1 MANDFRAQQARV
13 SKIIG
18 SGSSIMVYPSGS
30 ASDFAGNVTFSSGSV
45 GTDVFLFI
53 SGSSTA
59 KTLFGG
65 DTHTSGA
72 ATVGGAFT
80 VNGATSL
87 NGTVGLGD
95 AAADVVT
102 ITGQLTAS
110 QGLSASLPVIGGTAR
125 FNFLSGTL
133 QKTAAGA
140 NFLVGSNLTVN
151 YNSSGQWELS
161 GSAAASTAFLSGAVA
176 YSGSSGITG
185 SSALGF
191 NDNTKTL
198 TLGGPLS
205 ASLVDAITSNSSSVA
220 TFTHDASTGSA
231 GIGADITF
239 RVSNGSGVLTDAA
252 AIGGTL
258 LTTTNGAESGSF
270 DIKTRAAGGALR
282 RAVRVFGSGGMAI
295 GTDPATATA
304 SDPGNGGIT
313 IPTVG
318 GIYVNSAGTLYT
330 VAGVFGGS
338 TLIFGTGAFN
348 VQLNSYGLS
357 ISAGHGM
364 GLNNGWFSLAAAAGF
379 RRIKADVDNAN
390 KTGALTENMVNM
402 ISMSAPRTVTLPAA
416 TDGIVYRVNGSQF
429 ASPTNYIAI
438 TGSSN
443 AKINGRRD
451 MPVYLTQ
458 PYSSVELWSDGEG
471 WQVHNRTPNTTNESH
486 IDFAIAR
493 NAAGPVETAGDYSYG
508 ITFSVA
514 TGSLC
519 TGFRLVWSG
528 STPRNF
534 MVKLWSGSVA
544 IASQSVALTGSND
557 YRGVWTA
564 PVVMTRYNKY
574 YISFREK
581 TGTYYYPTTVTDI
594 ADFGGG
600 SSQTPVRFG
609 RNNVL
614 IGKFFNNVGSGDA
627 FPNSESFGTKI
638 ATIEPD
644 VVF

>member
-1 MANDFRAQQARV
+1 
-13 SKIIG
+13 
-18 SGSSIMVYPSGS
+18 MVYPSGS

-161 GSAAASTAFLSGAVA
+161 GSAAASVAFLSGAVA

-220 TFTHDASTGSA
+220 TFTHNAGTGSA

-252 AIGGTL
+252 AIGGML
-258 LTTTNGAESGSF
+258 LTTTNGAESGSL

-282 RAVRVFGSGGMAI
+282 RAMRVYGSGGISI
-295 GTDPATATA
+295 GTDATIV
-304 SDPGNGGIT
+304 SDPGNGGICLP
-313 IPTVG
+313 INSG
-318 GIYVNSAGTLYT
+318 LYVNSGGSSYAC
-330 VAGVFGGS
+330 AGVFGGS
-338 TLIFGTGAFN
+338 TMVFGSGAWN
-348 VQLNSYGLS
+348 VQLNAYSLS
-357 ISAGHGM
+357 ISAGQGM
-364 GLNNGWFSLAAAAGF
+364 GLSNGWFSLAAAAGF
-379 RRIKADVDNAN
+379 RRVKLDVNNTN
-390 KTGALTENMVNM
+390 KTGALAENMVNM

-416 TDGIVYRVNGSQF
+416 TDGVVYRVNGSQF

-438 TGSSN
+438 TGSTN

-471 WQVHNRTPNTTNESH
+471 WQVHNRTPNTTNESS

-493 NAAGPVETAGDYSYG
+493 NAAGPVESAGDYSYG
-508 ITFSVA
+508 INFSVA

-519 TGFRLVWSG
+519 TGFRLLWSG
-528 STPRNF
+528 SSPRDF

-564 PVVMTRYNKY
+564 PVVMTRYNNY
-574 YISFREK
+574 YISFREI

-600 SSQTPVRFG
+600 SGQTPVRFG

-614 IGKFFNNVGSGDA
+614 IGKFFNNVGAGDT
-627 FPNSESFGTKI
+627 FPNSESFGSKI

-644 VVF
+644 VFF

>member
-72 ATVGGAFT
+72 VTVGGAFT
-80 VNGATSL
+80 ANGATSL

-102 ITGQLTAS
+102 VTGQLTAS

-140 NFLVGSNLTVN
+140 NFLVGNNLTVN

-161 GSAAASTAFLSGAVA
+161 GSAAASVAFLSGAIA

-220 TFTHDASTGSA
+220 TFTHNAGTGSA

-252 AIGGTL
+252 AIGGML

-282 RAVRVFGSGGMAI
+282 RVMRVYGSGGMSI
-295 GTDPATATA
+295 GTEAVTVTDA
-304 SDPGNGGIT
+304 GNGTIT
-313 IPTVG
+313 LPTIG
-318 GIYVNSAGTLYT
+318 GIYVNSGGTLYT
-330 VAGVFGGS
+330 IAGVFGGS
-338 TLIFGTGAFN
+338 TLIYGSGAYN
-348 VQLNSYGLS
+348 VQLNAYSLS
-357 ISAGHGM
+357 ISAGQGM
-364 GLNNGWFSLAAAAGF
+364 GLNNGWLTIAAAAGF
-379 RRIKADVDNAN
+379 RRVKSDVNNTN
-390 KTGALTENMVNM
+390 KTGAVTENMINM

-416 TDGIVYRVNGSQF
+416 TDGVIYRVNGNQF

-471 WQVHNRTPNTTNESH
+471 WQVHNTTPRTTNESH

-493 NAAGPVETAGDYSYG
+493 NAAGAVETAGDYSYG
-508 ITFSVA
+508 INFSVA

-519 TGFRLVWSG
+519 VGFRLLWSG
-528 STPRNF
+528 STPRDF

-557 YRGVWTA
+557 YRGVWTT
-564 PVVMTRYNKY
+564 PVVMTRYNNY
-574 YISFREK
+574 YMSFRET

-600 SSQTPVRFG
+600 SGMTPVRFG
-609 RNNVL
+609 QNNVL
-614 IGKFFNNVGSGDA
+614 IGKFFNNVGAGDT
-627 FPNSESFGTKI
+627 FPSSESFGSKM
-638 ATIEPD
+638 ATIEPT

>member
-161 GSAAASTAFLSGAVA
+161 GSAAASVAFLSGAVA

-220 TFTHDASTGSA
+220 TFTHNAGTGSA

-252 AIGGTL
+252 AIGGML
-258 LTTTNGAESGSF
+258 LTTTNGAESGSL

-282 RAVRVFGSGGMAI
+282 RAMRVYGSGGISI
-295 GTDPATATA
+295 GTDATIV
-304 SDPGNGGIT
+304 SDPGNGGICLP
-313 IPTVG
+313 INSG
-318 GIYVNSAGTLYT
+318 LYVNSGGSSYAC
-330 VAGVFGGS
+330 AGVFGGS
-338 TLIFGTGAFN
+338 TMVFGSGAWN
-348 VQLNSYGLS
+348 VQLNAYSLS
-357 ISAGHGM
+357 ISAGQGM
-364 GLNNGWFSLAAAAGF
+364 GLSNGWFSLAAAAGF
-379 RRIKADVDNAN
+379 RRVKLDVNNTN
-390 KTGALTENMVNM
+390 KTGALAENMVNM

-416 TDGIVYRVNGSQF
+416 TDGVVYRVNGSQF

-438 TGSSN
+438 TGSTN

-471 WQVHNRTPNTTNESH
+471 WQVHNRTPNTTNESS

-493 NAAGPVETAGDYSYG
+493 NAAGPVESAGDYSYG
-508 ITFSVA
+508 INFSVA

-519 TGFRLVWSG
+519 TGFRLLWSG
-528 STPRNF
+528 SSPRDF

-564 PVVMTRYNKY
+564 PVVMTRYNNY
-574 YISFREK
+574 YISFREI

-600 SSQTPVRFG
+600 SGQTPVRFG

-614 IGKFFNNVGSGDA
+614 IGKFFNNVGAGDT
-627 FPNSESFGTKI
+627 FPNSESFGSKI

-644 VVF
+644 VFF

>member
-13 SKIIG
+13 SKLIG
-18 SGSSIMVYPSGS
+18 SGSTIMVYPSGS
-30 ASDFAGNVTFSSGSV
+30 ATDLAGNVNFSSGSV

-72 ATVGGAFT
+72 ATVGGAMT

-95 AAADVVT
+95 AASDVVT
-102 ITGQLTAS
+102 VTGQLTAS

-133 QKTAAGA
+133 QKTREGA
-140 NFLVGSNLTVN
+140 NFIVASNITAN
-151 YNSSGQWELS
+151 YNSSGQWELT
-161 GSAAASTAFLSGAVA
+161 GSAGASVAFLSGAVA

-205 ASLVDAITSNSSSVA
+205 ASVVDAITSNSSSVA
-220 TFTHDASTGSA
+220 TFTHNAGTGSA

-252 AIGGTL
+252 AIGGML
-258 LTTTNGAESGSF
+258 HTTTNGAESGSF

-282 RAVRVFGSGGMAI
+282 RAMRVYGSGGI
-295 GTDPATATA
+295 SVGTDATNV
-304 SDPGNGGIT
+304 SDPGNGGICMPINSGLYINSGGT
-313 IPTVG
+313 IYNA
-318 GIYVNSAGTLYT
+318 I
-330 VAGVFGGS
+330 GVFGGS
-338 TLIFGTGAFN
+338 AIAIGSGAWN
-348 VQLNSYGLS
+348 VQLNAYSLS
-357 ISAGHGM
+357 ISAGQGM
-364 GLNNGWFSLAAAAGF
+364 GLNNGWLSIAAAAGL
-379 RRIKADVDNAN
+379 RRVKNDTNNAN

-416 TDGIVYRVNGSQF
+416 TDGVVYRVNGSQF

-451 MPVYLTQ
+451 RAVYLTQ
-458 PYSSVELWSDGEG
+458 PYSSMELWSDGEG
-471 WQVHNRTPNTTNESH
+471 WQVHNTTNVSMNESH

-493 NAAGPVETAGDYSYG
+493 NSRVPVETAGDYSYG
-508 ITFSVA
+508 VNFSVA

-519 TGFRLVWSG
+519 IGYRLVWSG
-528 STPRNF
+528 STPRDF

-544 IASQSVALTGSND
+544 IASQSVAFTGSND
-557 YRGVWTA
+557 YTGIWTA
-564 PVVMTRYNKY
+564 PVTMTRYVNY
-574 YISFREK
+574 YMSFREK
-581 TGTYYYPTTVTDI
+581 TGVYYYPTTVADI
-594 ADFGGG
+594 VNFGGN
-600 SSQTPVRFG
+600 SSQNPIRLGQNGVIIG
-609 RNNVL
+609 R
-614 IGKFFNNVGSGDA
+614 FFNCLGSGDTY
-627 FPNSESFGTKI
+627 PSSDSFGTKI
-638 ATIEPD
+638 AMIEPLI
-644 VVF
+644 VV